1 MQNNVNENLMRFLR
15 ACPSVF
21 HAVAE
26 LKRDLR
32 ENGFTQLEESEPWAL
47 KPGGKYF
54 VSRNNSA
61 LISFIL
67 PTAEPDCFHIIASH
81 SDSPSFKVKPGPAI
95 PAEGGLLK
103 LNVEKYGGAI
113 ESSWFDRPL
122 SLAGRVLLDLGD
134 RLEERLVSFDRDL
147 LMIPSLAIHFTRG
160 SGEAGKP
167 VNVQTDMLPVLGS
180 GEDRQLLWKML
191 ADGLSVRPEQ
201 ILSADLFLYNRAAP
215 TLWGAER
222 EFLSAPKLDD
232 LECCFCSFL
241 GFLAAAPA
249 AAGYIPMHCV
259 FDNEEVGS
267 KTLQGADSTFLSD
280 TLARICPEP
289 ETLRRMTAKSFL
301 ISADNAH
308 AVHPNYAQ
316 MSDPVN
322 RPALNRGIVLKYQAG
337 QRYATDA
344 VSAAV
349 LKKIC
354 LEHDIPFQ
362 EFTNRSDLA
371 GGSTLGNLSVA
382 HVPLRTA
389 DIGLPQ
395 LAMHSCFETAGAA
408 DPEALVRLSKAFY
421 GEALP
426 TVCSAG

>member
-15 ACPSVF
+15 ACPSVY
-21 HAVAE
+21 HVTAE
-26 LKRDLR
+26 LKRQLR
-32 ENGFTQLEESEPWAL
+32 ENGFTALEETQAWDL

-54 VSRNNSA
+54 VSRNNSS
-61 LISFIL
+61 LISFVL
-67 PTAEPDCFHIIASH
+67 PGGEPACFRVVASH
-81 SDSPSFKVKPGPAI
+81 SDSPCFKLKPGPAV

-134 RLEERLVSFDRDL
+134 RLEERLVAFDRDL
-147 LMIPSLAIHFTRG
+147 LLIPSLAIHFTRG
-160 SGEAGKP
+160 SEPGKGI
-167 VNVQTDMLPVLGS
+167 NVQTDMLPVLGS
-180 GEDRQLLWKML
+180 GKDTELLWKRL
-191 ADGLSVRPEQ
+191 AEELSVEPGQ
-201 ILSADLFLYNRAAP
+201 LLSADLFLCNRAAP

-241 GFLAAAPA
+241 GLLNAQPSDDGRVAV
-249 AAGYIPMHCV
+249 HCV

-267 KTLQGADSTFLSD
+267 RSLQGADSTFLSD
-280 TLARICPEP
+280 TLSRICPDAAA
-289 ETLRRMTAKSFL
+289 LRRMLAGSFL

-322 RPALNRGIVLKYQAG
+322 RPALNRGVVIKYQAG

-349 LKKIC
+349 VKKLC
-354 LEHDIPFQ
+354 LRHGIPFQ

-408 DPEALVRLSKAFY
+408 DPEALVRLCEVFY
-421 GEALP
+421 GETLP
-426 TVCSAG
+426 AVDLAV

>member
-21 HAVAE
+21 HVVAE
-26 LKRDLR
+26 LKRELR
-32 ENGFTQLEESEPWAL
+32 ENGFTPLEESEPWDL

-54 VSRNNSA
+54 VSRNSSS
-61 LISFIL
+61 LISFVL
-67 PTAEPDCFHIIASH
+67 PTAAPDCFHIIASH
-81 SDSPSFKVKPGPAI
+81 SDSPCFKVKPGPAI

-103 LNVEKYGGAI
+103 LNVEKYGGSI
-113 ESSWFDRPL
+113 ETSWFDRPL

-134 RLEERLVSFDRDL
+134 RLEERLVAFDRDL
-147 LMIPSLAIHFTRG
+147 LMIPSLAVHLTRG
-160 SGEAGKP
+160 SSETGKP
-167 VNVQTDMLPVLGS
+167 VNIQTDMLPVLGS
-180 GEDRQLLWKML
+180 GKDAELLRRML
-191 ADGLSVRPEQ
+191 AGELSVRQEQ

-232 LECCFCSFL
+232 LECCYCSFL
-241 GFLAAAPA
+241 GLLNTQPSD
-249 AAGYIPMHCV
+249 AGRVAVHCV
-259 FDNEEVGS
+259 FDSEEVGS
-267 KTLQGADSTFLSD
+267 KTRQGADSTFLSG
-280 TLARICPEP
+280 TLARICPDP
-289 ETLRRMTAKSFL
+289 EALRRIAAGSFL

-322 RPALNRGIVLKYQAG
+322 RPALNRGIVIKYQAE

-344 VSAAV
+344 VSAAI

-354 LEHDIPFQ
+354 LKHDIPFQ
-362 EFTNRSDLA
+362 EFTNRSDLI
-371 GGSTLGNLSVA
+371 GGSTLGKLSIA
-382 HVPLRTA
+382 HVPLRTV

-408 DPEALVRLSKAFY
+408 DPEALVRLSEAFY

-426 TVCSAG
+426 AVRSAG